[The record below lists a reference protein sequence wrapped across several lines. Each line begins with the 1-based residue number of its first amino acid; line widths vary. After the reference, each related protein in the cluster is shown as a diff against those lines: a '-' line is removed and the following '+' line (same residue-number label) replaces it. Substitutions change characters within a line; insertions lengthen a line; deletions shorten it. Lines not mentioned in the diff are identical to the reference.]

1 MKLQVTSVDQMH
13 DLGSKVGAQLRAGD
27 VVVLTGGLGSGKT
40 IFTKGIANSF
50 GIRDIT
56 SPTFVI
62 SRVYKSNINFIH
74 IDAYRLL
81 DQGVS
86 SFIDLDFESYLENSV
101 IVIEWGAKFIS
112 SLSDQYLEVIIT
124 SGDDENS
131 RQVEIKTVGKRW
143 QGFLI

>member
-1 MKLQVTSVDQMH
+1 MKLQVNSVDQMH
-13 DLGSKVGAQLRAGD
+13 NLGSKVGAQLRAGD

-40 IFTKGIANSF
+40 IFTKGVANSF

>member
-13 DLGSKVGAQLRAGD
+13 DLDSKVGAQLRAGD

-40 IFTKGIANSF
+40 IFTKGVANSF

-101 IVIEWGAKFIS
+101 FVIEWGAKFIS
-112 SLSDQYLEVIIT
+112 SLNDQYLEVIIT

>member
-27 VVVLTGGLGSGKT
+27 VVVLTGELGSGKT
-40 IFTKGIANSF
+40 IFTKGVANSF

-124 SGDDENS
+124 SGDDENL

-143 QGFLI
+143 QGFSI

>member
-40 IFTKGIANSF
+40 IFTKGVANSF

>member
-40 IFTKGIANSF
+40 IFTKGVANSF

-124 SGDDENS
+124 SGDDENL

-143 QGFLI
+143 QGFSI

>member
-40 IFTKGIANSF
+40 IFTKGVANSF

-143 QGFLI
+143 QGVLI

>member
-27 VVVLTGGLGSGKT
+27 VVVLTGELGSGKT
-40 IFTKGIANSF
+40 IFTKGVANSF

-81 DQGVS
+81 DQGMS

-124 SGDDENS
+124 SGDDENL

-143 QGFLI
+143 QGFSI

>member
-1 MKLQVTSVDQMH
+1 MKLQVNSVDQMH

-40 IFTKGIANSF
+40 IFTKGVANSF

-124 SGDDENS
+124 SGDDENL

-143 QGFLI
+143 QGFSI

>member
-40 IFTKGIANSF
+40 IFTKGVANSF

-112 SLSDQYLEVIIT
+112 SLNDQYLEVIIT
-124 SGDDENS
+124 SGEF
-131 RQVEIKTVGKRW
+131 EAG
-143 QGFLI
+143 

>member
-40 IFTKGIANSF
+40 IFTKGVANSF

-112 SLSDQYLEVIIT
+112 SLSDQYLEVIIS
-124 SGDDENS
+124 SGDDENL

-143 QGFLI
+143 QGFSI

>member
-1 MKLQVTSVDQMH
+1 M
-13 DLGSKVGAQLRAGD
+13 
-27 VVVLTGGLGSGKT
+27 
-40 IFTKGIANSF
+40 
-50 GIRDIT
+50 
-56 SPTFVI
+56 
-62 SRVYKSNINFIH
+62 
-74 IDAYRLL
+74 
-81 DQGVS
+81 
-86 SFIDLDFESYLENSV
+86 DLDFESYLENSV

>member
-1 MKLQVTSVDQMH
+1 MELQINSIDQMH
-13 DLGSKVGAQLRAGD
+13 QLGAKIGAQLKASD
-27 VVVLTGGLGSGKT
+27 VVVLTGELGSGKT
-40 IFTKGIANSF
+40 VLTQGIASSF
-50 GIRDIT
+50 GIKNIT

>member
-1 MKLQVTSVDQMH
+1 MKLQVNSVDQMH
-13 DLGSKVGAQLRAGD
+13 DLSSKVGAQLRAGD

-40 IFTKGIANSF
+40 IFTKGVANSF

-124 SGDDENS
+124 SGDDEIS

>member
-40 IFTKGIANSF
+40 IFTKGVANSF

-124 SGDDENS
+124 SGDDEIS

>member
-1 MKLQVTSVDQMH
+1 MKLQVNSVDQMH

>member
-40 IFTKGIANSF
+40 IFTKGVANSF

-101 IVIEWGAKFIS
+101 FVIEWGAKFIS
-112 SLSDQYLEVIIT
+112 SLNDQYLEVIIT